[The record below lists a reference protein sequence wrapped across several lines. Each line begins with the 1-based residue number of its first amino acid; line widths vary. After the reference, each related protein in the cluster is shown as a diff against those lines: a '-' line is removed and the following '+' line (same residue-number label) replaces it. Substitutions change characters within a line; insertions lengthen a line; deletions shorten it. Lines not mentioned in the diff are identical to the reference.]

1 MADKVLKKI
10 KETINKLDK
19 GFEHGEGF
27 ENHPSPHAIE
37 GKLFIKTDS
46 GVAFVFELE
55 YNKGGKVE
63 GEMCVLH
70 EDEDGDM
77 VPLSLEKAQ
86 EHITKD
92 EQLEIEK
99 MLLN

>member
-27 ENHPSPHAIE
+27 ENHPAPHAIE

-46 GVAFVFELE
+46 GVAFVFEL
-55 YNKGGKVE
+55 
-63 GEMCVLH
+63 
-70 EDEDGDM
+70 DDI
-77 VPLSLEKAQ
+77 S
-86 EHITKD
+86 
-92 EQLEIEK
+92 
-99 MLLN
+99 

>member
-1 MADKVLKKI
+1 MDDKILKKL
-10 KETINKLDK
+10 KGTVNKLSKAFEEGK
-19 GFEHGEGF
+19 GLDGYHG
-27 ENHPSPHAIE
+27 PHAVE
-37 GKLFIKTDS
+37 GKLFVKTDS

-55 YNKGGKVE
+55 YNKKGKVH

-77 VPLSLEKAQ
+77 VPMSIEKA
-86 EHITKD
+86 KD
-92 EQLEIEK
+92 EVSDEESDFEK